1 MDNKQT
7 TELNRHSNHITA
19 CKILRVQENT
29 VTVPLPWGNTA
40 KLTITS
46 DIFEPGD
53 WIDMQLKPQRNN
65 GRVTSYSA
73 RYIGRT
79 HTKFIPEDNK
89 AQFVT
94 AQRYKRAQ
102 AVHVAA

>member
-1 MDNKQT
+1 MDNRQT
-7 TELNRHSNHITA
+7 TELNRHSNHIIA

-53 WIDMQLKPQRNN
+53 WIDLQFKTQSNY
-65 GRVTSYSA
+65 GRVTSYSVG
-73 RYIGRT
+73 YIGRT
-79 HTKFIPEDNK
+79 PAKFVPEDDK
-89 AQFVT
+89 VQFVT
-94 AQRYKRAQ
+94 A
-102 AVHVAA
+102 

>member
-1 MDNKQT
+1 MDNRQT
-7 TELNRHSNHITA
+7 TELSRYSNHITA
-19 CKILRVQENT
+19 VLILGVQENT
-29 VTVPLPWGNTA
+29 VTVPLPWGGTT

-73 RYIGRT
+73 GYIGRT
-79 HTKFIPEDNK
+79 PTKFIPEDDK
-89 AQFVT
+89 VQFVT
-94 AQRYKRAQ
+94 
-102 AVHVAA
+102 V

>member
-7 TELNRHSNHITA
+7 TELNRYSNHITA
-19 CKILRVQENT
+19 CKILRVQENI

-46 DIFEPGD
+46 DIFELGD
-53 WIDMQLKPQRNN
+53 WIDLQFKTQSNG
-65 GRVTSYSA
+65 GRVTSYSIA
-73 RYIGRT
+73 YIGRT
-79 HTKFIPEDNK
+79 PTKFIPEDDK

-94 AQRYKRAQ
+94 A
-102 AVHVAA
+102 

>member
-1 MDNKQT
+1 MDNRQT
-7 TELNRHSNHITA
+7 TEMNRHNNDIVS
-19 CKILRVQENT
+19 CKILWVQENT
-29 VTVPLPWGNTA
+29 VAIPLPWGGVATLA
-40 KLTITS
+40 IIS
-46 DIFEPGD
+46 DVFEVGD

-79 HTKFIPEDNK
+79 PTKFIPEDNK

-94 AQRYKRAQ
+94 A
-102 AVHVAA
+102 